1 MESKILYR
9 VFSLVLVLWC
19 AGAAEAAELVPLR
32 DGYRIGPN
40 DVIRIQVFGE
50 EDLTVESKVS
60 GEGKINYPLLGM
72 IRVDGR
78 TIEELQQELTRRLA
92 AGYVRQPKVS
102 VSIVRHRNFYVGGEV
117 NTPGGYPYEEG
128 LTVQKALSLAGG
140 FSDKAGTREIKVTRV
155 VGGRPQ
161 TIAVNLNTP
170 VLPED
175 FIIVERLQ
183 KVYVNGEV
191 KKPGDYPYEK
201 NITLHKVITMAGGFT
216 DKASE
221 GRIKVLRVVDGREQS
236 IRLKLEDV
244 VLPEDIIV
252 VPRSFF

>member
-1 MESKILYR
+1 MLL
-9 VFSLVLVLWC
+9 FMC
-19 AGAAEAAELVPLR
+19 ALDVGTLGAAAPRE
-32 DGYRIGPN
+32 GYRIGPN
-40 DVIRIQVFGE
+40 DIIRIQVFGE
-50 EDLTVESKVS
+50 DDLTVESKVS
-60 GEGKINYPLLGM
+60 GDGKINYPLLGM

-78 TIEELQQELTRRLA
+78 TIEEVQKELTGRLA
-92 AGYVRQPKVS
+92 AGYVRAPKVS
-102 VSIVRHRNFYVGGEV
+102 VSIVQHRNFYVSGEV
-117 NTPGGYPYEEG
+117 KAPGGYPYQEG
-128 LTVQKALSLAGG
+128 LTIQKALSLAGG
-140 FSDKAGTREIKVTRV
+140 FSDKAGTGEIKVTRV
-155 VGGRPQ
+155 IGGRPE
-161 TIAVNLNTP
+161 TIAVNLNT
-170 VLPED
+170 VVFPED

-221 GRIKVLRVVDGREQS
+221 SRTKVLRVIEGHEQS

>member
-1 MESKILYR
+1 MKRWGLG
-9 VFSLVLVLWC
+9 LVLVLLYALD
-19 AGAAEAAELVPLR
+19 AGAAEPALHE
-32 DGYRIGPN
+32 GYRIGPN

-50 EDLTVESKVS
+50 DDLTVETKIN

-72 IRVDGR
+72 MQVNGR
-78 TIEELQQELTRRLA
+78 TIEQLQQELTARLA
-92 AGYVRQPKVS
+92 AGYVRLPKVS
-102 VSIVRHRNFYVGGEV
+102 VSILKHRNFYVGGEV
-117 NTPGGYPYEEG
+117 KTPGGYPYEEN
-128 LTVQKALSLAGG
+128 LTVQKAVALAGG
-140 FSDKAGTREIKVTRV
+140 FSDKAGTQEVKVTRV
-155 VGGRPQ
+155 TAGRTE
-161 TIAVNLNTP
+161 TIAVNLNAP

-221 GRIKVLRVVDGREQS
+221 SRTKVLRVVDGHEQS